1 MLEAEGEHKDQFR
14 HCKLYCSRMP
24 KGSVVLLYVCVP
36 FTRRQLMFVHAGNCC
51 EPDSISSA
59 KNWNVARSFIFD
71 RSHIAP
77 KGLAEAECCWP
88 HLVSNR
94 VCDVWVRLMSLLS
107 VNVQQMTKT
116 KMQHAEFS
124 I

>member
-1 MLEAEGEHKDQFR
+1 
-14 HCKLYCSRMP
+14 
-24 KGSVVLLYVCVP
+24 
-36 FTRRQLMFVHAGNCC
+36 MFVHAGNCC
-51 EPDSISSA
+51 KPDSISSA
-59 KNWNVARSFIFD
+59 KNWKVVRSFVFD

-94 VCDVWVRLMSLLS
+94 VCVCVMCVRLMSLLS
-107 VNVQQMTKT
+107 VNVQQMTKM
-116 KMQHAEFS
+116 KMQPAASS

>member
-1 MLEAEGEHKDQFR
+1 
-14 HCKLYCSRMP
+14 
-24 KGSVVLLYVCVP
+24 
-36 FTRRQLMFVHAGNCC
+36 MFVHAGNCC

-71 RSHIAP
+71 RNHIAP

-94 VCDVWVRLMSLLS
+94 VCDVCVCVCVCVRLMSLLS

-116 KMQHAEFS
+116 KMQHVEFS

>member
-1 MLEAEGEHKDQFR
+1 
-14 HCKLYCSRMP
+14 
-24 KGSVVLLYVCVP
+24 
-36 FTRRQLMFVHAGNCC
+36 MFVHAGNCC

-71 RSHIAP
+71 RNHIAP

-94 VCDVWVRLMSLLS
+94 VCDVCVCVCVCVELLKRS
-107 VNVQQMTKT
+107 KT
-116 KMQHAEFS
+116 CTS
-124 I
+124 ITLAIFGNI